1 MRARARWGIRR
12 SEIGKSTDTRVIE
25 KQKLKAIS
33 GFPEWLPEL
42 RIVELQWL
50 DRIRAIFESYGYAP
64 IETRSIEPV
73 EVLLKQGDTDKEIYA
88 IRRLLAEPG
97 EDATPEHAL
106 HYDMTVPM
114 ARYVA
119 ANLNELVFPFKRY
132 QMQKAW
138 RGERPQEGR
147 FREFYQCD
155 IDVIDTREIPLH
167 FDAEMPA
174 IVFETLDA
182 LGVGPSVTKLN
193 NRKILAGYYEGL
205 GIADAANAIRIV
217 DKLDKIGAK
226 GVSEMLAKELSL
238 SPDAIGKI
246 LALTEIRGTDAAIL
260 GQVEKLGV
268 KSETL
273 EKGLFE
279 LGFVMKELERFP
291 KGSFVA
297 DLSIA
302 RGLAYYTG
310 SVYET
315 KLADFPDFPTVCGG
329 GRYDNLVGSLINRRL
344 PGIGISIG
352 LTRIFWKLQ
361 KEGRLKPTRKTPTDI
376 LVVFPRGGD
385 YASVAAAAR
394 TLRARGLK
402 VEMYH
407 EDRKFDAQLKYAND
421 KGIPFV
427 WFLPEAAGASHRVRD
442 MATGRQT
449 DADPATWHPSGVQ

>member
-1 MRARARWGIRR
+1 
-12 SEIGKSTDTRVIE
+12 
-25 KQKLKAIS
+25 
-33 GFPEWLPEL
+33 
-42 RIVELQWL
+42 
-50 DRIRAIFESYGYAP
+50 
-64 IETRSIEPV
+64 
-73 EVLLKQGDTDKEIYA
+73 
-88 IRRLLAEPG
+88 
-97 EDATPEHAL
+97 
-106 HYDMTVPM
+106 MTVPM

-119 ANLNELVFPFKRY
+119 ANLNDLVFPFKRY

-138 RGERPQEGR
+138 RGERPQDGR

-193 NRKILAGYYEGL
+193 NRKILQGYYQGL
-205 GIADAANAIRIV
+205 GVNDWGNAIRIV

-226 GVSEMLAKELSL
+226 GVSEMLAKEMAL
-238 SPDAIGKI
+238 DEATIGKV
-246 LALTEIRGTDAAIL
+246 LALAEIEGTDASVVAR
-260 GQVEKLGV
+260 VEALGV
-268 KSETL
+268 KSPIL
-273 EKGLFE
+273 EQGLSE
-279 LGFVMKELERFP
+279 LGFVMGELARLPEGAMR
-291 KGSFVA
+291 A

-310 SVYET
+310 TVYET
-315 KLADFPDFPTVCGG
+315 KLAAFPDYPTVCGG

-361 KEGRLKPTRKTPTDI
+361 KEGRLKPTRKTPTDV
-376 LVVFPRGGD
+376 LVLFPRGGD
-385 YASVAAAAR
+385 YAGVAAVAR
-394 TLRARGLK
+394 TLRSRGLK

-421 KGIPFV
+421 KGIPYV
-427 WFLPEAAGASHRVRD
+427 WFMPEEPGAPHRVRD
-442 MATGRQT
+442 MTSGGQSE
-449 DADPATWHPSGVQ
+449 ADPGSWKA

>member
-1 MRARARWGIRR
+1 M
-12 SEIGKSTDTRVIE
+12 IE

-50 DRIRAIFESYGYAP
+50 DKIRAIFESYGYAP

-97 EDATPEHAL
+97 EDSVPEHAL

-138 RGERPQEGR
+138 RGERPQDGR

-193 NRKILAGYYEGL
+193 NRKILQGYYEGL
-205 GIADAANAIRIV
+205 GISDQGNAIRIV

-226 GVSEMLAKELSL
+226 GVADMLAKELSL
-238 SPDAIGKI
+238 GDEAIGKI

-268 KSETL
+268 KSEL
-273 EKGLFE
+273 LGQGLHE

-315 KLADFPDFPTVCGG
+315 RLAEFPDFPTVCGG

-361 KEGRLKPTRKTPTDI
+361 KEGRLKPTRKTPTDV
-376 LVVFPRGGD
+376 LVLFPRDGK
-385 YASVAAAAR
+385 YADVAATAR
-394 TLRARGLK
+394 TLRGRGFK

-427 WFLPEAAGASHRVRD
+427 WFLPDAPGGAHRVRD
-442 MATGRQT
+442 MT
-449 DADPATWHPSGVQ
+449 SGVQVETDPAGWSGAV

>member
-1 MRARARWGIRR
+1 M
-12 SEIGKSTDTRVIE
+12 IE

-42 RIVELQWL
+42 RIVELKWL
-50 DRIRAIFESYGYAP
+50 DTIRALFESYGYAS

-73 EVLLKQGDTDKEIYA
+73 DVLLKQGDTDKEIYA

-97 EDATPEHAL
+97 ETATPEHAL

-119 ANLNELVFPFKRY
+119 ANLNDLVFPFKRY

-155 IDVIDTREIPLH
+155 VDVVDVREIPLH

-174 IVFETLDA
+174 IMFEALDR
-182 LGVGPSVTKLN
+182 LDVGTTVTKIN
-193 NRKILAGYYEGL
+193 NRKILQGYYEGL
-205 GIADAANAIRIV
+205 GIADPGNAIRIV
-217 DKLDKIGAK
+217 DKLDKIGAA
-226 GVSEMLAKELSL
+226 GVSNMLAGELGL
-238 SPDAIGKI
+238 GPDAIGKI
-246 LALTEIRGTDAAIL
+246 LALTEIKGGDSRVLAA
-260 GQVEKLGV
+260 VEKLGV
-268 KSETL
+268 KSAVL
-273 EKGLFE
+273 EQGLHE
-279 LGFVMKELERFP
+279 LGFVLDALKRFP
-291 KGSFVA
+291 AGAFVA

-329 GRYDNLVGSLINRRL
+329 GRYDNLVGSLINKRL

-352 LTRIFWKLQ
+352 LTRIFWKLH
-361 KEGRLKPTRKTPTDI
+361 KEGRIAAKRKTPTDV
-376 LVVFPRGGD
+376 LVLFPRGGD
-385 YASVAAAAR
+385 YATVAGVATA
-394 TLRARGLK
+394 LRGRGIK

-407 EDRKFDAQLKYAND
+407 EDRKADAQFKYATD
-421 KGIPFV
+421 KGIPYV
-427 WFLPEAAGASHRVRD
+427 WFLPAAPGTPHHVKALVSGEQHE
-442 MATGRQT
+442 
-449 DADPATWHPSGVQ
+449 ADPETWLPARL